1 MVQTTRPITFNLFQ
15 ATDDEFAEFFPGSGQ
30 DIEVVEDYVRRMGD
44 DQAGKPL
51 SKLWPRPIYKHDVK
65 GIHGTLYYDYKEKAK
80 YLPESKRE
88 LDREGGLNEAERELY
103 ARLRESDHAD

>member
-1 MVQTTRPITFNLFQ
+1 V
-15 ATDDEFAEFFPGSGQ
+15 
-30 DIEVVEDYVRRMGD
+30 GD

-51 SKLWPRPIYKHDVK
+51 SKLWPRPIYKRDVK

-80 YLPESKRE
+80 HLPESKRE

-103 ARLRESDHAD
+103 ARQRESDHAD